1 MGRSYSRP
9 VSASVVAGAVTV
21 NIPLN
26 RHASR
31 THIQVILTGANTF
44 SIDSTLDSIHF
55 STAVLA
61 SAVNLQPNNE
71 SRQDPSNANWSE
83 EQAST
88 VDTPADIHLNAPV
101 AAIRIVKSAGAGTA
115 EVRIQQA

>member
-9 VSASVVAGAVTV
+9 VSASLVAGANTV

-61 SAVNLQPNNE
+61 SAVNLQPNNP

-83 EQAST
+83 ELPSAA
-88 VDTPADIHLNAPV
+88 VAADVHLNAPV

>member
-1 MGRSYSRP
+1 MGHAYARP
-9 VSASVVAGAVTV
+9 IVTALIAGANTV

-61 SAVNLQPNNE
+61 SAVNLQPNNA
-71 SRQDPSNANWSE
+71 SRQDPANANWSE
-83 EQAST
+83 ELASA
-88 VDTPADIHLNAPV
+88 VDTAADVHLNAPV

-115 EVRIQQA
+115 EVRIQQT